1 MVTIVVLD
9 NIRSAHNVGSM
20 FRTADAFGITE
31 IYLCGTSPTPID
43 KFNRPRKD
51 IAKVSL
57 GAEKTVPWRYFSSS
71 LRAVNSLKKKG
82 IKILSIE
89 QNENSADIHD
99 IKLYQN
105 TNIALVFG
113 NEVGGVS
120 LKILRVSDKIFE
132 IPMCGKKES
141 LNVSVAFG
149 IVVSQIMQCVK

>member
-105 TNIALVFG
+105 TDIALVFG